1 MLENGNAEKDNM
13 RFIPYILHEAKI
25 QKDQRLCK
33 KKNTVVSVLK
43 ESMGDFL
50 QMQEWENF
58 TESKSIS
65 NPQKEAKVFDCVK
78 FLHSK
83 ICCK

>member
-1 MLENGNAEKDNM
+1 M
-13 RFIPYILHEAKI
+13 
-25 QKDQRLCK
+25 C

-65 NPQKEAKVFDCVK
+65 NPQKEVEIFDCVK